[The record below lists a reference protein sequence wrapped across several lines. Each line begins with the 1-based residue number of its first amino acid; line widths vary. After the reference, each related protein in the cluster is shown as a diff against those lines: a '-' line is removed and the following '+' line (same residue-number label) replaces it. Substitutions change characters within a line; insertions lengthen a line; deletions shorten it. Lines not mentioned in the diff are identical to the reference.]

1 MEVYMRRLFIS
12 LSILLIPILMGMGTG
27 GMQTHKIPV
36 PAKNFSATIIDSQ
49 GVTTKVTQ
57 ISFDGKVYL
66 TGSRGNTTVTVPFEK
81 ISSVQVGKLA
91 EDKKVSVFVTLKE
104 GGTLNIMVEGKLP
117 CYGSADFGN
126 VQIEFKDIKKVEI
139 EGVVTKEKP

>member
-1 MEVYMRRLFIS
+1 
-12 LSILLIPILMGMGTG
+12 MGMGTG
-27 GMQTHKIPV
+27 GMQTHKIPT
-36 PAKNFSATIIDSQ
+36 PAVNFSATITDSQ

-66 TGSRGNTTVTVPFEK
+66 TGYRGNATVTVPFEK
-81 ISSVQVGKLA
+81 ISSVKVGKLA
-91 EDKKVSVFVTLKE
+91 EDKKVAAFVTLKE

-126 VQIEFKDIKKVEI
+126 VQIEFKDIKKVDI

>member
-1 MEVYMRRLFIS
+1 MKKLFV
-12 LSILLIPILMGMGTG
+12 ILCMLFVMPVVMGMGTG

-36 PAKNFSATIIDSQ
+36 PAKNFSAIITDSQ

-66 TGSRGNTTVTVPFEK
+66 TGSRGNATVTVPFEK

-91 EDKKVSVFVTLKE
+91 EDKKVAAFVTLKE
-104 GGTLNIMVEGKLP
+104 GGTLNIMVDEKLP

-126 VQIEFKDIKKVEI
+126 VQIEFKDIKKVDI
-139 EGVVTKEKP
+139 EGVVTKGKP